1 MKKILLSAVFVLL
14 LRFVAGAQWSP
25 NGTSI
30 YNTNSGNVGIG
41 TSTPQTQFEVTVN
54 SQIGIGANKFN
65 TPLTL
70 IKNGDQYGTD
80 NPVLLIKHSG
90 TGSNVFAGVGS
101 DLGVIR
107 IQGFSNAAANKSI
120 NSNDNFYVYTNGTVA
135 VNTDGVPA
143 GYNMAVNG
151 SLIATS
157 VTVRLK
163 NAWPDYVFRKPYRL
177 PALATIKAYIEQN
190 NHLPGVPSAKEIAGA
205 GQDLGDMN
213 RILLKKVEEMTLYMI
228 EAKEEITTLQKEVKQ
243 LKSKLNKR

>member
-1 MKKILLSAVFVLL
+1 MKKTLLSAVFVLL

-107 IQGFSNAAANKSI
+107 IQGFSTGAANKSI

-157 VTVRLK
+157 VTVKLK
-163 NAWPDYVFRKPYRL
+163 SAWPDYVFLKQYKLSP
-177 PALATIKAYIEQN
+177 LATVKAYIARN
-190 NHLPGVPSAKEIAGA
+190 NHLPGVPSATEIAGA

-213 RILLKKVEEMTLYMI
+213 RILLKKVEELTLYLI
-228 EAKEEITTLQKEVKQ
+228 EKDKQIIKLQNRVSSLERKK
-243 LKSKLNKR
+243 